1 MAFIGFS
8 GFLSPLIRL
17 KIGGIPQKDEIGVFC
32 SSAFFFLQAHFDG
45 LKPWGLGKIR
55 ISFFKREIA
64 GELWPV
70 FRSY

>member
-32 SSAFFFLQAHFDG
+32 SSAFFFLQAHFVG
-45 LKPWGLGKIR
+45 LKPWGL
-55 ISFFKREIA
+55 A
-64 GELWPV
+64 
-70 FRSY
+70 